1 MNRVSFIVL
10 YLFCVRVLCAQTS
23 LVLPYDATALTDE
36 QKASNPERLAYP
48 TELKETIKNEVSFEC
63 NTEITDLGP
72 FSVSATT
79 KVMFSPGNLQ
89 FNAMKGTH
97 QCAGGTTEKGTWRF
111 AKHQWDFVGDAESG
125 TVYEGGTKC
134 NNAKINATYN
144 GWIDLF
150 GWGTSGWNSGA
161 VAYQPWSTNT
171 AFSDYTPGGDANNN
185 LTGVYARS
193 DWGVYNAI
201 RNGAATDPPGTWRTL
216 TEGEWEYLFH
226 GRKNAEKLFGLGT
239 VNGVQGTILL
249 PDDWATPS
257 GVTFTPST
265 EKGLV
270 WDGSSYYNS
279 NSDNYSH
286 NSYMAS
292 EWDKME
298 SAGAVFLP
306 AAGERAG
313 TDMYHVGSN
322 GFYWSATPDNT
333 TIHAY
338 HLGFHSFVL
347 YPQFIIN
354 RSFGHS
360 VRLVR

>member
-48 TELKETIKNEVSFEC
+48 TELKETIKSQVSFEC
-63 NTEITDLGP
+63 NTEILDLGP

-89 FNAMKGTH
+89 YQPSTK
-97 QCAGGTTEKGTWRF
+97 TWRF
-111 AKHQWDFVGDAESG
+111 AEHQWEVIG
-125 TVYEGGTKC
+125 EG
-134 NNAKINATYN
+134 NNLNIPLPSASR
-144 GWIDLF
+144 IDLF
-150 GWGTSGWNSGA
+150 GCGTGNNPTLSSE
-161 VAYQPWSTNT
+161 
-171 AFSDYTPGGDANNN
+171 DYNDYLSFT
-185 LTGVYARS
+185 
-193 DWGVYNAI
+193 DWGVNAI
-201 RNGAATDPPGTWRTL
+201 SNGGNKANMWRTL
-216 TEGEWEYLFH
+216 TKDEWEYLFH

-239 VNGVQGTILL
+239 VNEVQGIILL

-270 WDGSSYYNS
+270 WENSYYYINS
-279 NSDNYSH
+279 NNDNYSH

-306 AAGERAG
+306 AAGDRNCG
-313 TDMYHVGSN
+313 GSVYDVGSA
-322 GFYWSATPDNT
+322 GYYWSFTPDGSESAGSLFFDSGT
-333 TIHAY
+333 VFMGSLDRCY
-338 HLGFHSFVL
+338 GL
-347 YPQFIIN
+347 
-354 RSFGHS
+354 S